1 MMETGAKAP
10 LYGPYSKKYLGL
22 SKLVPQAAA
31 PGARFDLVVHPT
43 YVNGAVPAPNT
54 TFPCGYHP
62 WQAAPD
68 GSFYSY
74 RCELLPKD
82 RLYASIA
89 FFRLDENAWGVRTR
103 FHNRTKLPQNCML
116 NYFCAL
122 EYPAARLTLPVLPEG
137 TAHWHALDYAQYT
150 YAQPRPWDG
159 LAPDALQKGEFRDEA
174 FTDGHGLGDRVPY
187 AHMPRLAGLRPF
199 GAQAGDAVCYRVA
212 VPALEDAV
220 LTVRYRTAQPQ
231 PMPTSEDAVLD
242 TPAEPVVFDT
252 EFGPLA
258 FPSSEE
264 LAFVSFPLG
273 AVSAGELALTLTA
286 HGTGG
291 TGVELDFFAVTSR
304 ARAQVVGV
312 RVQPLD
318 TRPALEKG
326 VDGQYS
332 LRYAGVDEAF
342 CVRVYGERRRERLL
356 ETGSLEDALIS
367 RLSNSDPT
375 FDDVLDPFS
384 GSFRR
389 KHSDP
394 GWYQNLLVSGLFLQ
408 PGACHTEYAV
418 FSAVPRTDMPKA
430 LEQAFRAAK
439 RRAKLPEFNPAGGR
453 YRFSVR
459 CLRAAALTNVVYPL
473 YRRGEMVAH
482 YTPGKR
488 WDSFYT
494 WDSGFIGLGLA
505 QADASLGRRVLEQY
519 LSGPENKDF
528 AFVHHGSLVPVQFY
542 LYQDLLARAQD
553 KAGVLSLYPAMRRY
567 YEFLAGRGDGSATA
581 RFASGLLTNYDY
593 FYNASGMDD
602 YAAQVLM
609 HAKGLSGRAAPVLFT
624 AHVIRAA
631 KILRQ
636 SARRLGLAQ
645 DEARYGADIARLSK
659 ALECAWDAD
668 CGYFSYVL
676 YGDDG
681 HPEGF
686 LRTDAG
692 ENANKGLDG
701 VYPLVAGACTARQQ
715 SAALAHL
722 KNPKELFS
730 PVGLTA
736 VDMSAGYY
744 RDDGYWNGAV
754 WFSHQW
760 FFWKTMLDLG
770 EGAFAWDIAR
780 TALEAWKREVDD
792 SYDTFEMINIATG
805 RGGWFHQFGGLSCP
819 VYLWA
824 CAYFLPGTVSCGFD
838 VWLER
843 ASFAQGHTACTLT
856 LCTRDCAQD
865 ALVLAVLRPGMRVR
879 ALLAGKTL
887 PCAERAPGAW
897 EVTVPCGLE
906 NAVVELLP
914 E

>member
-1 MMETGAKAP
+1 METGANVP

-22 SKLVPQAAA
+22 SKIVPRAQV

-43 YVNGAVPAPNT
+43 CVNGAVPVPNT

-103 FHNRTKLPQNCML
+103 FHNRTELPRNCML

-122 EYPAARLTLPVLPEG
+122 EYPAARRTLPVLPEG
-137 TAHWHALDYAQYT
+137 AVRWHALDYASYT

-174 FTDGHGLGDRVPY
+174 FTDGHGLGDRVPH

-199 GAQAGDAVCYRVA
+199 GAQAGDAVGYRVA
-212 VPALEDAV
+212 VPGFEDAA
-220 LTVRYRTAQPQ
+220 LTVRYRTVPPQ
-231 PMPTSEDAVLD
+231 GGHGERGAS
-242 TPAEPVVFDT
+242 AEPVVFDT
-252 EFGPLA
+252 AFGPLS
-258 FPSSEE
+258 FPPSGAP
-264 LAFVSFPLG
+264 AFVSFPLG
-273 AVSAGELALTLTA
+273 AVPPGELALTLTA
-286 HGTGG
+286 RGTGG
-291 TGVELDFFAVTSR
+291 AGVELDFFAVTAR
-304 ARAQVVGV
+304 ARAAAVGV
-312 RVQPLD
+312 CTQEPD
-318 TRPALEKG
+318 ARPVLERER
-326 VDGQYS
+326 DGQYR

-356 ETGSLEDALIS
+356 ETGCLEDALIS
-367 RLSNSDPT
+367 RLSNPDHT
-375 FDDVLDPFS
+375 FDDVLNPFS

-418 FSAVPRTDMPKA
+418 LSATPRTDTPQA
-430 LEQAFRAAK
+430 LEQVFRAGK
-439 RRAKLPEFNPAGGR
+439 RRAKLPAFNPAGRR
-453 YRFSVR
+453 YRLSVR

-505 QADASLGRRVLEQY
+505 QADAELGRRVLEQY
-519 LSGPENKDF
+519 LSGPENSDF

-553 KAGVLSLYPAMRRY
+553 KAGLLRLYPAMRRY
-567 YEFLAGRGDGSATA
+567 YEFLAGRGEGSTTA

-636 SARRLGLAQ
+636 SARRLGLVR
-645 DEARYGADIARLSK
+645 DEERCGRDIERLST
-659 ALECAWDAD
+659 ALQCAWDGE

-676 YGDDG
+676 HDDAG
-681 HPEGF
+681 RPQGF

-715 SAALAHL
+715 STALAHL
-722 KNPKELFS
+722 KSTKELFS

-736 VDMSAGYY
+736 VDMSAAYY

-824 CAYFLPGTVSCGFD
+824 CAYFQPGTANCGFD

-843 ASFAQGHTACTLT
+843 ASFTKNCTACTLE
-856 LCTRDCAQD
+856 LSTRDCARD
-865 ALVLAVLRPGMRVR
+865 ALVLAVLCPGTRVR
-879 ALLAGKTL
+879 AVLGGTVL
-887 PCAERAPGAW
+887 PCTARAPGAW
-897 EVTVPCGLE
+897 EVTVPHGLK
-906 NAVVELLP
+906 NAVVELRP